1 VSAAVPLTDDDVP
14 AWWTALDLPGIV
26 DLHVHFMP
34 QRVLDKVWAYFDSA
48 GPLTGRT
55 WPIAYRWPEQ
65 QRLSHLRELGVRAFG
80 ALVYPHKPAMA
91 AWLNSWAVHFAAAH
105 KDVVHTATFFPEDS
119 AVEYV
124 AKALDDGARM
134 FKAHL
139 QVGGYDPRDPL
150 LDGVWGMLAD
160 ARVPVIVHAGNGP
173 QPAAFTGPEPF
184 AAVLARHPRLV
195 AVVAHMGMP
204 DYDAFLD
211 LAERHEDVHVD
222 TTMCFTDFHGDQSAL
237 ARELSPRLA
246 TLRDKVV
253 FGSDFPNIPHLYA
266 HQVEAL
272 ARLDLGDDWLRA
284 VVWDN
289 PQRLLAATG

>member
-1 VSAAVPLTDDDVP
+1 VSPRPPLGDDDVAP
-14 AWWTALDLPGIV
+14 WWSALGLPGIV

-34 QRVLDKVWAYFDSA
+34 QRVMDKVWAYFDSA

-55 WPIAYRWPEQ
+55 WPIVYRWPEE
-65 QRLSHLRELGVRAFG
+65 QRLAHLRAMGVRAFG

-91 AWLNSWAVHFAAAH
+91 EWLNGWAVQFAAAH
-105 KDVVHTATFFPEDS
+105 EDVVQTATFFPEEG
-119 AVEYV
+119 AAAYV
-124 AKALDDGARM
+124 ATALADGARM
-134 FKAHL
+134 FKAHV

-150 LDGVWGMLAD
+150 LDGVWGVLAE

-173 QPAAFTGPEPF
+173 QPGAFTGPEPF

-204 DYDAFLD
+204 EYNAFLD
-211 LAERHEDVHVD
+211 LAERYDDVHVD

-237 ARELSPRLA
+237 ARLLAPRLDA
-246 TLRDKVV
+246 LRDKVV
-253 FGSDFPNIPHLYA
+253 FGSDFPNIPHPYA
-266 HQVEAL
+266 HQIEAL

-289 PQRLLAATG
+289 PRRLLAATG